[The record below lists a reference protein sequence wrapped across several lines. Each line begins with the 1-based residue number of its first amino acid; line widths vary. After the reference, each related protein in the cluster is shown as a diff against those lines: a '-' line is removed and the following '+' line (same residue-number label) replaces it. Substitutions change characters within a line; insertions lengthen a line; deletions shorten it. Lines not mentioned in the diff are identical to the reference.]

1 MPQPEKENLQQVLG
15 ALQSGQ
21 PLPDGCRE
29 LWRKLI
35 FVVCDTQIDLFPG
48 FTDFYGVRKR
58 TSYSLWF
65 FFSRFLIDHRT
76 TALQRCFKERS
87 LVWWFLLVLVILC
100 VYFRAS
106 ISVPEGW
113 KTADWCFWLNWP
125 KRVKCCFDGLFVTVQ
140 KSSKRRWNHFRFE
153 EFSTWAT
160 ADFAN
165 FGFLNFME
173 LVRPWQEP
181 ICGMQIVLQELGK
194 DAQHCSDTS
203 LLAAWLCMSFASMYH
218 QEMCIS
224 LSMSLWPKLK
234 QGEVPQ
240 VFFQSWFELITSWC
254 NCSSDA
260 LRFLRFLFATFW
272 FCVFHHVFLTATL
285 GTSRNCPT
293 SRHDRFG
300 GRVRML
306 GWQVHLWNGV
316 VTCSIVECGVHFQCW
331 LNGVEWQWSDDQIYL
346 SIMQTLADI

>member
-1 MPQPEKENLQQVLG
+1 M
-15 ALQSGQ
+15 
-21 PLPDGCRE
+21 
-29 LWRKLI
+29 I
-35 FVVCDTQIDLFPG
+35 
-48 FTDFYGVRKR
+48 
-58 TSYSLWF
+58 